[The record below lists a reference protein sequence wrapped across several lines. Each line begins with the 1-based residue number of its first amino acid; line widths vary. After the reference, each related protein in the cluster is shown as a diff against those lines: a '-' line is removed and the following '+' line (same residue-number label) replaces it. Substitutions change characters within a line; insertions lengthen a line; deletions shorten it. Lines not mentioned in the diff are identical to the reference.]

1 MIQDFPHLVKYVAS
15 RNPVHLLLFVL
26 PLWSFFLYHALSTQ
40 SLTVTTVLAVLGG
53 AVYWSFLEYVIHRFL
68 YHTPY
73 RSKFMKYFMGSFH
86 SYHHQDMS
94 DHRVLNA
101 GFLMVYLV
109 TPTVL
114 SPLLLFTRDV
124 QLLSGLALGLV
135 SAHYF
140 YEWVHY
146 TLHYKVH
153 EEGYLAYIQ
162 NYHFH
167 HHDKAPGKNFG
178 NTSHVWDVVFGTYD
192 PAYKNYSM
200 PAATQKSLITEKPN
214 QDLLHAEA

>member
-1 MIQDFPHLVKYVAS
+1 MIQDYPQLVKFVAS
-15 RNPVHLLLFVL
+15 RNPIHLLMFVI
-26 PLWSFFLYHALSTQ
+26 PLLSFFLFHAFNAPSNMT
-40 SLTVTTVLAVLGG
+40 TTVLAILGG
-53 AVYWSFLEYVIHRFL
+53 MIYWTFLEYVIHRFL
-68 YHTPY
+68 YHTNY
-73 RSKFMKYFMGSFH
+73 RSKFMRYFIGSFH
-86 SYHHQDMS
+86 TYHHQDMS

-114 SPLLLFTRDV
+114 SPLLLFTQDF
-124 QLLSGLALGLV
+124 QFLSSLAAGLV

-153 EEGYLAYIQ
+153 ESGYLNYIQ
-162 NYHFH
+162 KYHLH
-167 HHDKAPGKNFG
+167 HHDRAITKNFG

-192 PAYKNYSM
+192 PAYKNY
-200 PAATQKSLITEKPN
+200 LIPDSTRDTFITSKASEEMI
-214 QDLLHAEA
+214 HA